1 MKTCAF
7 TGHRPQNLPFGFN
20 EEDERC
26 IDLKKTLREQIIN
39 LIENKGVTHFISGM
53 AIGVDKYSRCHLC
66 YLREGILRKFDLPA
80 WGEYTKLPD

>member
-20 EEDERC
+20 EEDEHC
-26 IDLKKTLREQIIN
+26 ISLKKVLREQIIN

-53 AIGVDKYSRCHLC
+53 AIGVDMYAAEIVLGLKASS
-66 YLREGILRKFDLPA
+66 GN
-80 WGEYTKLPD
+80 YT